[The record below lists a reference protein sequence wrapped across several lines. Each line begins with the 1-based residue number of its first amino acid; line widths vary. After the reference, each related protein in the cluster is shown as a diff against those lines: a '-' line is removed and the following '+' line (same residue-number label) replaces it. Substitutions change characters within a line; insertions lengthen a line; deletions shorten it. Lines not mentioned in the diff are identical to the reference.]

1 MKDQRTFPT
10 TGKPYVVHPLIGEVS
25 LVTVRESHF
34 IESNKQIIR
43 RKGTVTFGKLTSL
56 GHVPGLARILGASK
70 EFLFLWETS
79 GFRLSENITVV
90 IFHIDGAQLESSL
103 KSQLRFEAYRLGLF
117 ISSNHWKS
125 SCFLLVFAPR
135 KNSSH

>member
-1 MKDQRTFPT
+1 MQDQRTFPT
-10 TGKPYVVHPLIGEVS
+10 TGKPYAVHPLIGEVS

-56 GHVPGLARILGASK
+56 GHVPDLARILGASK

-79 GFRLSENITVV
+79 GFRLSENITIV
-90 IFHIDGAQLESSL
+90 IFHIDGAWLESSL

-117 ISSNHWKS
+117 ISNQPLEEQ
-125 SCFLLVFAPR
+125 LLLIGLC
-135 KNSSH
+135 S